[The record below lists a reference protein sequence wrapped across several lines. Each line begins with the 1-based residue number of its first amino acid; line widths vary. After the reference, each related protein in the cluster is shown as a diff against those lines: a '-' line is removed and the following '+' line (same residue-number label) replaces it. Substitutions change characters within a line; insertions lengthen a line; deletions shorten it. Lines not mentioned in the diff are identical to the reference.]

1 MNNVN
6 TVLYPLHSLQFKQKE
21 SDMVQQYH
29 GTTGFD
35 DCNHVFEST
44 LGLQNDF
51 PYIILCEP
59 LNKPSGVL

>member
-1 MNNVN
+1 
-6 TVLYPLHSLQFKQKE
+6 
-21 SDMVQQYH
+21 MVQQYH

>member
-6 TVLYPLHSLQFKQKE
+6 TVLYPLHSLQFKQRE
-21 SDMVQQYH
+21 SDMVQYYH

-35 DCNHVFEST
+35 DRNHVFEST

-51 PYIILCEP
+51 PYTILYEP
-59 LNKPSGVL
+59 LNNPSGIL